1 MSHIRHIRRLAD
13 ALAGL
18 AGAVLAFAAAA
29 PAPASRPAPLRVRH
43 PAEDRN
49 QGEHVATRKF
59 PMTATPVIRK
69 PAARRARSASGM
81 SCSVMIWAA

>member
-29 PAPASRPAPLRVRH
+29 PAWMVRY
-43 PAEDRN
+43 AWR
-49 QGEHVATRKF
+49 
-59 PMTATPVIRK
+59 TPPSEV
-69 PAARRARSASGM
+69 GGG
-81 SCSVMIWAA
+81 